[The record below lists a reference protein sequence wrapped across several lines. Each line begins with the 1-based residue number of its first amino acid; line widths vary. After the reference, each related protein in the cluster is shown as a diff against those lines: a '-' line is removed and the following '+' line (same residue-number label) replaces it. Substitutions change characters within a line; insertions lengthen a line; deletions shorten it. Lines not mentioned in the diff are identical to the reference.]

1 MWITYFCIVMDAG
14 VVESQQIIDHLP
26 VVVFEYTFFEDGR
39 RDFTYLSP
47 RCEELLGVDPK
58 VLLRGI
64 LSMQSFIHPD
74 DWPAFQLN
82 LASSTERM
90 TEFRWRGRC
99 KGKNGYIW
107 IDAQGSPVQLEGRRL
122 VYRGIFSDITEQKLL
137 EQQYTELVNQMPVGV
152 AIHAD
157 GVLKFVNAAAG
168 KMIGAARPDE
178 LIGMDIRRFVHPSY
192 WETVSRRTRNAM
204 AGKKED
210 AIELKYVRLDGTLL
224 EVEATAHPYVFQGE
238 PAVQIIFNDI
248 GERKKAEA
256 TIRKTE
262 TLFYQLFKNTPIAV
276 ALLNEDGN
284 VSQINP
290 GFTELFCFEQGELI
304 NHSLNEFI
312 VPAERIEEA
321 EHVNTRIRNNQVV
334 RLETQRRRKDGKLIP
349 VIIYGVSVMQED
361 RTLGIFGMYVDISE
375 RKKVE
380 EELEVR
386 NVELDNFV
394 YKVSH
399 DLRAPLSS
407 VLGLTHLASIPGND
421 DNLQEYM
428 TLIGQ
433 KARQLD
439 RFISDVLSHSKN
451 LKMALKVEPVDFESL
466 ITSTFSDLHFLKGA
480 ETVQKTIRI
489 SGETFYSDPWR
500 IAEVFRNLVSNA
512 IKYRRLDEPITRI
525 MIQVEI
531 GVRECHI
538 HFADNGIGIAR
549 ERQEK
554 IFDMF
559 YRASDQSDGS
569 GLGLYIVR
577 NAIEKLGGTISV
589 ESELGSG
596 TSFKIRLPD
605 QRLSK

>member
-1 MWITYFCIVMDAG
+1 MDMGAG

-26 VVVFEYTFFEDGR
+26 VVVFEYTFFGDGR

-47 RCEELLGVDPK
+47 RSEELLGVDPR
-58 VLLRGI
+58 VLLRGT
-64 LSMQSFIHPD
+64 LSMESFIHPD

-82 LASSTERM
+82 LATSTERM
-90 TEFRWRGRC
+90 AEFRWRGRC
-99 KGKNGYIW
+99 KGKRGYIW
-107 IDAQGSPVQLEGRRL
+107 IDAQGSPVQLEGHRL

-157 GVLKFVNAAAG
+157 GVLKFVNPAASR
-168 KMIGAARPDE
+168 MIGATRPEE
-178 LIGMDIRRFVHPSY
+178 LMGMDIRRFVHPSH
-192 WETVSRRTRNAM
+192 WDIVARRTQNAM
-204 AGKKED
+204 SGKKAD
-210 AIELKYVRLDGTLL
+210 AIELKYVRLDGSLL
-224 EVEATAHPYVFQGE
+224 EVEAAAHPYVFQGE

-256 TIRKTE
+256 RIRKTE

-290 GFTELFCFEQGELI
+290 GFTELFNFEQHELV

-312 VPAERIEEA
+312 VPADRIEEA
-321 EHVNTRIRNNQVV
+321 EQVNTQIRNNQVV
-334 RLETQRRRKDGKLIP
+334 RLETRRRKKDGKLIP

-380 EELEVR
+380 EELEIR

-421 DNLQEYM
+421 DNLLEYM

-433 KARQLD
+433 KAQQLD

-451 LKMALKVEPVDFESL
+451 LKMALKVEPVDFEGL
-466 ITSTFSDLHFLKGA
+466 ITRTFSDLHFLKGA
-480 ETVQKTIRI
+480 ETVEKTIRI
-489 SGETFYSDPWR
+489 SGESFYSDPWR

-512 IKYRRLDEPITRI
+512 IKYRRLDEPATRI
-525 MIQVEI
+525 MIHVEI
-531 GVRECHI
+531 GAGECHI
-538 HFADNGIGIAR
+538 TFADNGIGIAP
-549 ERQEK
+549 ERLEK

-577 NAIEKLGGTISV
+577 NAIEKLGGTIVV
-589 ESELGSG
+589 ESEEGNG

>member
-1 MWITYFCIVMDAG
+1 MNAG
-14 VVESQQIIDHLP
+14 VAESQQIIDHLP
-26 VVVFEYTFFEDGR
+26 VVVFEYTFFADGR

-47 RCEELLGVDPK
+47 RCEELLGVDPR
-58 VLLRGI
+58 VLLRGT
-64 LSMQSFIHPD
+64 LSMESFIHPD

-82 LASSTERM
+82 LSSSTERM
-90 TEFRWRGRC
+90 SEFRWRGRC
-99 KGKNGYIW
+99 KGKKGYIW
-107 IDAQGSPVQLEGRRL
+107 IDAQGSPVQLEGGRL

-157 GVLKFVNAAAG
+157 GVLKFVNAAASR
-168 KMIGAARPDE
+168 MIGATRPEE
-178 LIGMDIRRFVHPSY
+178 LIGMDIRQFVHPSH
-192 WETVSRRTRNAM
+192 WETVSRRTLNAM

-224 EVEATAHPYVFQGE
+224 DVEAAAHPYIFHGE

-248 GERKKAEA
+248 GERKRAED

-284 VSQINP
+284 VTQINP
-290 GFTELFCFEQGELI
+290 GFTELFSYEQSELV

-312 VPAERIEEA
+312 VPPERIEEA

-380 EELEVR
+380 EELEIR

-421 DNLQEYM
+421 DNLLEYM

-451 LKMALKVEPVDFESL
+451 LKMALKVEPVDFEGL
-466 ITSTFSDLHFLKGA
+466 ITRTFSDLHFLKGA

-500 IAEVFRNLVSNA
+500 IAEIFRNLVSNA
-512 IKYRRLDEPITRI
+512 IKYRRLDEPVTRI
-525 MIQVEI
+525 MIQVDV
-531 GVRECHI
+531 GPRECHI
-538 HFADNGIGIAR
+538 HFADSGIGIAP
-549 ERQEK
+549 ERRDK

-577 NAIEKLGGTISV
+577 NAIEKLGGTITV
-589 ESELGSG
+589 QSEEGNG